1 MKGVKTKVILREYPK
16 PFQWE
21 KLEDWNTRI
30 NRGDKSKDLD
40 VLSISPIGFDGVLI
54 VYVIPSSGS
63 D

>member
-1 MKGVKTKVILREYPK
+1 MKVVKTKVILREYPK
-16 PFQWE
+16 PFHWE

-30 NRGDKSKDLD
+30 NEAIKDLD

-54 VYVIPSSGS
+54 VYVIPSSDS